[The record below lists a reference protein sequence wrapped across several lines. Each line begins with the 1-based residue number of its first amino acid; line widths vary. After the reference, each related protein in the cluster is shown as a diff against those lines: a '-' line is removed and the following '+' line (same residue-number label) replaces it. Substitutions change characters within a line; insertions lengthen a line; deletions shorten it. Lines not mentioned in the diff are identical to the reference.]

1 MLEIDK
7 GAYDEVYAPGI
18 TTPIY
23 TPESTHTNP
32 VALCSE
38 VYKISLKYMRF
49 LYAITAFSNLRC
61 LHGLPW
67 YLLIVNLHLLL
78 LHFFIENLRT

>member
-38 VYKISLKYMRF
+38 VYKILQNQFEIHEIFICNNCFFKFKVSPRPTVVSLNSESSLTF
-49 LYAITAFSNLRC
+49 VAFF
-61 LHGLPW
+61 H
-67 YLLIVNLHLLL
+67 
-78 LHFFIENLRT
+78 